1 MKKLI
6 SLILVMMIIVSGLF
20 MFSGCGN
27 DKKQGDDSTNGK
39 NENVETY
46 ELESSSGGKLTFDMP
61 KDTGYEF
68 STSTNKATLKHKENA
83 STIELYLLDTSKTS
97 IIMKEKDFSAS
108 AYTDYKETEINGH
121 EAYSI
126 KKSNNFSIQYGIL
139 LDEYNKDNG
148 KYHGLKIVVSKN
160 SLKTEEFDPSD
171 FVETDTFKTL
181 LNSLKF
187 EYDENSSTE
196 NDEKDEMKNYGEFE
210 SRTDG
215 ISDKKGLIFIKK
227 YESPDAKVYRA
238 EQKND
243 NVGIDNWLWYLGE
256 SSYNSTCI
264 QVRVFP
270 QEGTYENIDAYKAK
284 KGDQYTWSK
293 TNIAGKEYD
302 TFVFGNGTPI
312 EKYSKYY
319 QGAFMVGNRVVEFSY
334 TMYKDIEDQS
344 AGDTFFNQI
353 MNSIE
358 YSKDFK

>member
-6 SLILVMMIIVSGLF
+6 SFVLIVMIIVSGLF
-20 MFSGCGN
+20 IFSGCGN
-27 DKKQGDDSTNGK
+27 DKKDGESSTPDKK
-39 NENVETY
+39 NVDTY
-46 ELESSSGGKLTFDMP
+46 ELVSSTGGKLTFDIP

-68 STSTNKATLKHKENA
+68 STSTNKATLKHNENA
-83 STIELYLLDTSKTS
+83 STIELYLLDTSKSS

-108 AYTDYKETEINGH
+108 AYSDYTETKINGH

-139 LDEYNKDNG
+139 LDEYDKEHG

-160 SLKTEEFDPSD
+160 SLKTEEFDPAA

-187 EYDENSSTE
+187 DFDNNNTQTE
-196 NDEKDEMKNYGEFE
+196 KKDEMKNYGEFE

-227 YESPDAKVYRA
+227 YESPNAEVYRA
-238 EQKND
+238 EQRND
-243 NVGIDNWLWYLGE
+243 NVGIDNWLWYLGKT
-256 SSYNSTCI
+256 SYNSTAI

-270 QEGTYENIDAYKAK
+270 QDGTYENMDAYKAK
-284 KGDQYTWSK
+284 KGDQYSWSK

-302 TFVFGNGTPI
+302 TFVFANGTPA

-334 TMYKDIEDQS
+334 NMYKDIEDQS

>member
-6 SLILVMMIIVSGLF
+6 SLILMMIIIISGLF
-20 MFSGCGN
+20 VFSGCGN
-27 DKKQGDDSTNGK
+27 EKKEGENSTNGK
-39 NENVETY
+39 NNVDTF
-46 ELESSSGGKLTFDMP
+46 ELEGSSGGKLTFDFP

-108 AYTDYKETEINGH
+108 AYTDYKEIEINGH

-160 SLKTEEFDPSD
+160 SLKTEEFDPSA

-187 EYDENSSTE
+187 EFSGNSNTDNNKKE
-196 NDEKDEMKNYGEFE
+196 ETKNYGEFE

-227 YESPDAKVYRA
+227 FESPNAEVYKA

-243 NVGIDNWLWYLGE
+243 NVGIDNWLWYLGK
-256 SSYNSTCI
+256 SSYNNTCI

-270 QEGTYENIDAYKAK
+270 QEGTYENMDAYKAK

-293 TNIAGKEYD
+293 TTIAGKEYD
-302 TFVFGNGTPI
+302 TFVFANGTPI
-312 EKYSKYY
+312 GKYSKYY

-353 MNSIE
+353 MNNIE